1 VLHLILQFTEENSIE
16 IWSIFHL
23 TNTIIEKSGAWY
35 SYGDIKLGQG
45 RENAKQY
52 LKEHKELAD
61 ELEKKIRENF
71 NLAFNKIKSSSDED
85 ITEN

>member
-1 VLHLILQFTEENSIE
+1 MYGEGISREGSLLDIGTNIE
-16 IWSIFHL
+16 
-23 TNTIIEKSGAWY
+23 IIEKSGAWY

>member
-1 VLHLILQFTEENSIE
+1 MYGEGISKEGSLLDIGTNIE
-16 IWSIFHL
+16 
-23 TNTIIEKSGAWY
+23 IIEKSGAWY

-61 ELEKKIRENF
+61 ELERKIRENF
-71 NLAFNKIKSSSDED
+71 NLAFDKIKSSSDD
-85 ITEN
+85 DSIDDSITEN